1 MLCKTPYP
9 TLNQFVHTLRGFD
22 MREDKEKVP
31 QQNHNMTFSAQRS
44 RGRRGNNNTLIQEK
58 DALSLLDEE
67 QLL

>member
-1 MLCKTPYP
+1 
-9 TLNQFVHTLRGFD
+9 
-22 MREDKEKVP
+22 MREDKEEVP